1 MIIEKIEIGSFGK
14 LDNMTISL
22 SDGVNIIR
30 GGNESGKSTICNF
43 IKFIFYGLPSKA
55 EDKMKLISWNTS
67 TARGAITFRNDD
79 GRRFRAEREV
89 ICATDRKSV
98 V

>member
-67 TARGAITFRNDD
+67 SA
-79 GRRFRAEREV
+79 
-89 ICATDRKSV
+89 K
-98 V
+98 